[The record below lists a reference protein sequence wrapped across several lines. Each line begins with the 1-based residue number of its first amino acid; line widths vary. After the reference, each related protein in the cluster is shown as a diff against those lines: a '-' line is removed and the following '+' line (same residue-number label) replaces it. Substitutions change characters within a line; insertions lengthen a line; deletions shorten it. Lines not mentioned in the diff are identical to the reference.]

1 MKSLKILNRLPPPY
15 NYLTESRGHKQN
27 LPSQLR
33 KFGPLRVKK
42 EEVQRNLLNVA
53 NEHLF

>member
-33 KFGPLRVKK
+33 KFGPLRGG
-42 EEVQRNLLNVA
+42 EVQRNLLNVA